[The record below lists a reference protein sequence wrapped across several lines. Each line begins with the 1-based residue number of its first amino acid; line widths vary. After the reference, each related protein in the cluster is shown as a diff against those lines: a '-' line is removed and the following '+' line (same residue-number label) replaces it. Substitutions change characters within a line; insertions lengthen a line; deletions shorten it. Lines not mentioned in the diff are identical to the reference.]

1 MRLYPFTF
9 NSFFNCCSI
18 SSNELLGLA
27 QYLLN
32 PDWLMQN
39 LVCFQ
44 NKRAQSS
51 SAKKVNSVPTI
62 LLLIVGIFK
71 VPVNLV
77 FMLFISRHPVSR
89 PAYSSTERVT
99 EGVRTGWY
107 QICCNL
113 HSLSTISIWQGRL
126 NVSSISAAAR
136 ENQPAL
142 ILSSLSAEDKRPVPV
157 DEPS

>member
-9 NSFFNCCSI
+9 NSFFNCCGI

-32 PDWLMQN
+32 PDRLMYN
-39 LVCFQ
+39 LICFQ
-44 NKRAQSS
+44 NKSAQSS
-51 SAKKVNSVPTI
+51 SAKNVNLVPTI

-77 FMLFISRHPVSR
+77 FTLFISRHPVSWQ
-89 PAYSSTERVT
+89 AYRTTVRVT

-107 QICCNL
+107 
-113 HSLSTISIWQGRL
+113 
-126 NVSSISAAAR
+126 
-136 ENQPAL
+136 
-142 ILSSLSAEDKRPVPV
+142 
-157 DEPS
+157 

>member
-1 MRLYPFTF
+1 MRLYPFIF
-9 NSFFNCCSI
+9 NSFFNCCGI

-32 PDWLMQN
+32 PDRLMQN
-39 LVCFQ
+39 LICFQ
-44 NKRAQSS
+44 NKSAQSS
-51 SAKKVNSVPTI
+51 SAKNVNLVPTI

-77 FMLFISRHPVSR
+77 FTLFISRHPVSLQ
-89 PAYSSTERVT
+89 AYRTTVRVT

-113 HSLSTISIWQGRL
+113 HSLSTIFIWHGRL
-126 NVSSISAAAR
+126 NVGSISAAAR
-136 ENQPAL
+136 ENQRAL
-142 ILSSLSAEDKRPVPV
+142 ILSSLSGEDKRPVPV
-157 DEPS
+157 D